1 MQIEVTRRAN
11 WWPLGLMIVNC
22 AILILCAAGILQGVV
37 IEAMLFSAL
46 AIFASANEWAK
57 AAYRTGAEDGLAVAA
72 DLQRREEPGCPRRKL
87 RGECDRRVTSI
98 AHTNGMRE
106 VVALRI
112 EVE

>member
-11 WWPLGLMIVNC
+11 WWPLLSGLGCCLLVFALDPWI
-22 AILILCAAGILQGVV
+22 ASVV
-37 IEAMLFSAL
+37 LGLWVVREAEKRV
-46 AIFASANEWAK
+46 ASE
-57 AAYRTGAEDGLAVAA
+57 AYRAGAEDGLAVAA
-72 DLQRREEPGCPRRKL
+72 DLQRREEPDRPRRKL